1 METFSVL
8 LALCAGNSPVTG
20 VFPSQRRVTRS
31 FDVFFDLSLNKRLS
45 KQWRGWWFET
55 PSRPLWHQYN
65 VNTCGCQQQWV
76 LQISVKMTNLTDI
89 NRSRC
94 VDLSNRS
101 HSHMF
106 LINHCIN
113 LSPIGS
119 ASLARSIRIR
129 FHFRHR
135 TGRIRSVSD
144 HRAGRV
150 WRSRH
155 RSKTPN
161 CLPGARDQVPVLF
174 RNAIERRGASVDST
188 AARRSHK
195 VHLICCDAWPIRYHY
210 GTDDCMN
217 MITRMTMHYF
227 KCNRMEN
234 DKILLSHTYVTLQ
247 IGKLSFIYAFYSS
260 LSLKQA
266 VVWLAGAN
274 GVSAGS
280 SLARSEGNRRQPMD
294 LSKKTSIA

>member
-1 METFSVL
+1 MI
-8 LALCAGNSPVTG
+8 
-20 VFPSQRRVTRS
+20 
-31 FDVFFDLSLNKRLS
+31 
-45 KQWRGWWFET
+45 
-55 PSRPLWHQYN
+55 
-65 VNTCGCQQQWV
+65 
-76 LQISVKMTNLTDI
+76 LQISLSSVFPFNYFSIFSPKAVLELSVHPINSIMKFPIIWLFTYQSVPLHWAMQGSGYPSSHWLIMNSVICMT
-89 NRSRC
+89 
-94 VDLSNRS
+94 LS
-101 HSHMF
+101 
-106 LINHCIN
+106 CIN
-113 LSPIGS
+113 MYFTIGS

-174 RNAIERRGASVDST
+174 RNTIERRGASVDST

-195 VHLICCDAWPIRYHY
+195 VHLICCDAWPTRYHY

-227 KCNRMEN
+227 KCNRMEMT
-234 DKILLSHTYVTLQ
+234 IYFHTHT
-247 IGKLSFIYAFYSS
+247 
-260 LSLKQA
+260 
-266 VVWLAGAN
+266 
-274 GVSAGS
+274 
-280 SLARSEGNRRQPMD
+280 
-294 LSKKTSIA
+294 